1 MTYLVKILEDMEYAL
16 KNNTFSRSTALEH
29 LQKQEEGNPFKVL
42 IGTILSSRTRDEYT
56 THALTKLFSK
66 YNGPQEIADADIE
79 DIKKAISSVGFYNIK
94 AKRIKE
100 VAKIINEQHYGKVP
114 SNMKDLLDLPG
125 VGRKTANCVLVYGFK
140 IPAIPVDTHVHRIC
154 NRLGIVNTKDPEK
167 TEDKISEILDKKH
180 WIKLNSI
187 IVRYGQNICLPVKPQ
202 CNYCKLKENC
212 NYYKEKNSQVI
223 VKSV

>member
-1 MTYLVKILEDMEYAL
+1 MAYLIKILEDMEYAL
-16 KNNTFSRSTALEH
+16 ENNIFSRSTALEH

-42 IGTILSSRTRDEYT
+42 IGTILSSRTRDENT
-56 THALTKLFSK
+56 TNALTKLFTKYKDSK
-66 YNGPQEIADADIE
+66 EIADADIE

-100 VAKIINEQHYGKVP
+100 VSKIINEQYQGKVP
-114 SNMKDLLDLPG
+114 SNIQDLLDLPG
-125 VGRKTANCVLVYGFK
+125 VGRKTANCVLVYGFE

-154 NRLGIVNTKDPEK
+154 NRLGIVNTTDPDNTEEK
-167 TEDKISEILDKKH
+167 LSEILDKKY

-187 IVRYGQNICLPVKPQ
+187 IVRYGQNVCLPVKPQ

-212 NYYKEKNSQVI
+212 NYYKEKDSQVI
-223 VKSV
+223 VKSI

>member
-1 MTYLVKILEDMEYAL
+1 MAYLIKILEDMEYAL

-42 IGTILSSRTRDEYT
+42 IGTILSSRTRDENT
-56 THALTKLFSK
+56 TNALTKLFTKYKDSK
-66 YNGPQEIADADIE
+66 EIADADIE

-100 VAKIINEQHYGKVP
+100 VSKIINEQYQGKVP
-114 SNMKDLLDLPG
+114 SNIKDLLDLPG
-125 VGRKTANCVLVYGFK
+125 VGRKTANCVLVYGFE

-154 NRLGIVNTKDPEK
+154 NRLGIVNTKDPDK
-167 TEDKISEILDKKH
+167 TEEKLSEILDKKY

-212 NYYKEKNSQVI
+212 NYYKEKDSQVI
-223 VKSV
+223 VKSI

>member
-1 MTYLVKILEDMEYAL
+1 MTYLANALEEMEYAL
-16 KNNTFSRSTALEH
+16 KNNTFSRSTALDL

-42 IGTILSSRTRDEYT
+42 IGTILSSRTRDEHT
-56 THALTKLFSK
+56 THALTKLFTK
-66 YNGPQEIADADIE
+66 YKGSQEIADADIE
-79 DIKKAISSVGFYNIK
+79 DIKKTISSVGFYNVK

-100 VAKIINEQHYGKVP
+100 VSKIINEQHHGKVP
-114 SNMKDLLDLPG
+114 SNIKDLLDLPG

-154 NRLGIVNTKDPEK
+154 NRLGIVKTKDPDNTEEK
-167 TEDKISEILDKKH
+167 LSEILDKKY

-202 CNYCKLKENC
+202 CDYCKLKQNC
-212 NYYKEKNSQVI
+212 NYYKEKDSH
-223 VKSV
+223 VKV

>member
-1 MTYLVKILEDMEYAL
+1 MEYAL

-42 IGTILSSRTRDEYT
+42 IGTILSSRTRDENT
-56 THALTKLFSK
+56 TNALTKLFTKYKDSK
-66 YNGPQEIADADIE
+66 EIADADIE

-100 VAKIINEQHYGKVP
+100 VSKIINEQYQGKVP
-114 SNMKDLLDLPG
+114 SNIKDLLDLPG
-125 VGRKTANCVLVYGFK
+125 VGRKTANCVLVYGFE

-154 NRLGIVNTKDPEK
+154 NRLGIVNTKDPDNTEEK
-167 TEDKISEILDKKH
+167 LSEILDKKY

-212 NYYKEKNSQVI
+212 NYYKEKDSQVI
-223 VKSV
+223 VKSI